1 VALVSVIVIGYN
13 DATHLPTAVRSV
25 MRQTLRDIEIIV
37 VDDASTDE
45 TPAVTAA
52 LAAADPRITVLRREA
67 NSGGC
72 SAPRNDG
79 MAVATGR
86 YLMFCDSDDVL
97 TRRACEKLSGA
108 AERADADLACGEFV
122 RRHHDPTRYIP
133 AYRDF
138 YRSATVLDGILD
150 RPAQLHDTP
159 PWNKLYRRSFVEEA
173 GLTFP
178 AGLLYEDLL
187 FVTEAY
193 CRAGRIAIVPDLVY
207 VWNVRRSA
215 GALSITNRRDL
226 RRWHDRIEVNRRIDA
241 YLDDSGAPAALR
253 AAKDARF
260 LALDLMVFL
269 RELREAAPADRGELM
284 ETARDYCAGI
294 AIPDR
299 SAGNDDIPLGCRIGA
314 FMIGQGDVERA
325 LAAADLAVTE
335 SASSDL
341 VATDARL
348 RWTAAYA
355 DNPRA
360 DAVLDVTDQGWQ
372 QLGWAKRPY
381 LAVVSRATVDGTL
394 LRLEGQVHDLLDGLA
409 GVEPRGTVRVT
420 TRVGDPVWSGPVTV
434 DAAEGGVRFAGD
446 VELAGVGRRLLRP
459 TAGYELRLDLELRR
473 GQETARRPLTARD
486 VVLPDKPIA
495 LPTPFRWL
503 VGDRATLVES
513 NGRLVL
519 RLDPPPTYK
528 RAIGAASWLRY
539 TAGHGR
545 SV

>member
-13 DATHLPTAVRSV
+13 DATHLPTAIRSV

-45 TPAVTAA
+45 TPTLTAA

-108 AERADADLACGEFV
+108 AERADADMACGEFV
-122 RRHHDPTRYIP
+122 RRHHDPTRYIA
-133 AYRDF
+133 AYREL
-138 YRSATVLDGILD
+138 YGSATVLNGILD

-159 PWNKLYRRSFVEEA
+159 PWNKLYRRSFVEAA
-173 GLTFP
+173 GLAFP

-215 GALSITNRRDL
+215 DALSITNRRDL
-226 RRWHDRIEVNRRIDA
+226 KRWRDRIEVNRRIDA
-241 YLDDSGAPAALR
+241 YLADSGAPPELR

-269 RELREAAPADRGELM
+269 RELREAAPEDRGELL
-284 ETARDYCAGI
+284 ETARDYCAGVP
-294 AIPDR
+294 IPDR
-299 SAGNDDIPLGCRIGA
+299 PGRGEDIPVGCRIGA
-314 FMIGQGDVERA
+314 FMIGQGDIERA
-325 LAAADLAVTE
+325 LDAADLAVTG

-341 VATDARL
+341 VATGGRL
-348 RWTAAYA
+348 RWTEAYA
-355 DNPRA
+355 DDPRA
-360 DAVLDVTDQGWQ
+360 DAVLDVTDEHWQ
-372 QLGWAKRPY
+372 NQAWSKRPY
-381 LAVVSRATVDGTL
+381 LAVVSRATDGGAV

-409 GVEPRGTVRVT
+409 GVEPRGSVRVT
-420 TRVGDPVWSGPVTV
+420 TRVGDLVWSGPLEV
-434 DAAEGGVRFAGD
+434 DPGQGAVRFAGD
-446 VELAGVGRRLLRP
+446 VDLVGVGRRLLRP
-459 TAGYELRLDLELRR
+459 TAGYELRLDIELRR
-473 GQETARRPLTARD
+473 GPETARRPLTARD
-486 VVLPDKPIA
+486 AVLPATSIA
-495 LPTPFRWL
+495 LPTPYRWL
-503 VGDRATLVES
+503 VGDRAMPVES

-519 RLDPPPTYK
+519 RLDPPPAYR
-528 RAIGAASWLRY
+528 RAISAASWLRY

-545 SV
+545 